1 MTDDW
6 LVPQLSL
13 AKQLS
18 QEIDRRMAAKLNRY
32 DLSILSDKLIC
43 DWYKQTEAI
52 QRLIKQVQQLQV
64 KLALAEAEPFKAEPS
79 PEHLQWAR
87 ELLQ

>member
-1 MTDDW
+1 MADDW

-13 AKQLS
+13 ARQLS
-18 QEIDRRMAAKLNRY
+18 QEMDRRKVATLSRH
-32 DLSILSDKLIC
+32 DLFALSDKLIC
-43 DWYKQTEAI
+43 DWYKQTEII
-52 QRLIKQVQQLQV
+52 QRLTKEVQQLQV

>member
-18 QEIDRRMAAKLNRY
+18 QEIDRRTAAKLNRY